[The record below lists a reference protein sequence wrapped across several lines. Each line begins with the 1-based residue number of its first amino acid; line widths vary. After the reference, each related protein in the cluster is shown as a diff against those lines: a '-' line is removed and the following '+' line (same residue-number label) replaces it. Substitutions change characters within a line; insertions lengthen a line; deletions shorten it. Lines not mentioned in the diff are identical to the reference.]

1 MRYVISQRQHIHLP
15 RPVPATP
22 PSRRDLHVLDAS
34 WRPLSQ
40 SSSASR
46 ALLSALRRRSLSMPL
61 STQTA
66 VLVTRQRQRHPSA
79 LNAKPSIPQ
88 RLISPGHGSRLP
100 CKLTQLRWY
109 TNADSQ
115 PSAGH
120 IPQLTSDTIAG
131 SLQHGAKIQ
140 AMTTSARLSLRPAF
154 ILSYTRRPLP
164 QRCTC
169 LSLLRSSIT

>member
-15 RPVPATP
+15 RPVPTTP
-22 PSRRDLHVLDAS
+22 PSQRDLHVLGAS
-34 WRPLSQ
+34 SRPSSQ
-40 SSSASR
+40 SSLASR
-46 ALLSALRRRSLSMPL
+46 VLLSALLRRSSSMPL

-79 LNAKPSIPQ
+79 LNAKPSLRW

-109 TNADSQ
+109 TNSDSQ
-115 PSAGH
+115 PPAGH
-120 IPQLTSDTIAG
+120 IPQLTLDTIAG

-140 AMTTSARLSLRPAF
+140 AMTTSARLNLRSAF
-154 ILSYTRRPLP
+154 ILSHTRRPLSR
-164 QRCTC
+164 RCTC
-169 LSLLRSSIT
+169 PSLPQSSIS